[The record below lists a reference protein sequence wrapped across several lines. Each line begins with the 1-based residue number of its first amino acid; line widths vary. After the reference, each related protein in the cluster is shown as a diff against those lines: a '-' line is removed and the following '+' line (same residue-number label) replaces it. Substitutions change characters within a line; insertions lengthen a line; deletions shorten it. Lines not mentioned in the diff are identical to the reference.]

1 MTSMFSPKPPPA
13 QEAPKPKPPAPMPD
27 ESSPA
32 VLEARRRSLL
42 QAAGRSGR
50 SSTILTGIRD
60 NYSGTTLGGQ

>member
-1 MTSMFSPKPPPA
+1 MSSMFSPKTPPPG
-13 QEAPKPKPPAPMPD
+13 EAPRPKPPAPMPD

-42 QAAGRSGR
+42 QAAGRAGR
-50 SSTILTGIRD
+50 TSTILTGNRD